1 MRRFILLVLFAV
13 GGILA
18 LTPLGPQAKVNSSSG
33 QFQAAPDGLTLL
45 AHAGGGLPEG
55 IYANSLQAMDLAVSN
70 GFDLIEIDLSWT
82 SDDALVAIH
91 DWQDSFAAWFSM
103 PPVQWVRSKLGV
115 PLLVPELATFNAMT
129 MKHDQQQLALGD
141 LMAWLKHHPD
151 IRLITDIK
159 EGNIR
164 ALRHIALNY
173 PDLIPQIIP
182 EITEASNYDLV
193 VELGWRDIIFAT
205 FRSSLSNAEIV
216 RFATEN
222 PLFALAIPRRKI
234 ANGRYLDFVALDTP
248 LFTHTVNDPAYG
260 EELQDLG
267 FEGVYTE
274 YLHPAD

>member
-1 MRRFILLVLFAV
+1 MRRLILFGLIAL
-13 GGILA
+13 GGFLA
-18 LTPLGPQAKVNSSSG
+18 LTPLGPQAKVNSSG
-33 QFQAAPDGLTLL
+33 RQFQEAPDGLILI

-82 SDDALVAIH
+82 SDGALVAIH
-91 DWQDSFAAWFSM
+91 DWQDSFAAWFSL
-103 PPVQWVRSKLGV
+103 PPMQWVRDRLGMQ
-115 PLLVPELATFNAMT
+115 LLVPELATFNAMF
-129 MKHDQQQLALGD
+129 MKDDQQQLDLDAL
-141 LMAWLKHHPD
+141 MIWLKQHPD

-159 EGNIR
+159 EDNLT

-182 EITEASNYDLV
+182 EITKASRYDLV
-193 VELGWRDIIFAT
+193 VGLGWTDIIFAT
-205 FRSSLSNAEIV
+205 YRSKLSNAEII
-216 RFATEN
+216 RFANEN
-222 PLFALAIPRRKI
+222 PLFALAIPRHKI
-234 ANGRYLDFVALDTP
+234 TNGRYLDFVELGTP

-274 YLHPAD
+274 YLYPPG